1 MQDCLL
7 SSNRHDWRTPRVFF
21 EDVVR
26 EFGPFDTDAAA
37 SADNALCPHFW
48 DEQADALKQDW
59 AGRRIWCNPP
69 YGRTI
74 KKWVAKASSTIGT
87 GGLVVMLIPSR
98 TDTSYFH
105 DYIWQKPGVEVRF
118 LRGRLKFD
126 DGKDPAP
133 FPSMLVVFR

>member
-1 MQDCLL
+1 MDACLL
-7 SSNRHDWRTPRVFF
+7 SSQRHDWRTPRAFF
-21 EDVVR
+21 EAVAR

-37 SADNALCPHFW
+37 SAQNALAPHFW
-48 DEQADALKQDW
+48 DEQEDALKQDW

-74 KKWVAKASSTIGT
+74 KKWVAKAASIIGT
-87 GGLVVMLIPSR
+87 GGVVVMLIPSR

-133 FPSMLVVFR
+133 FPSMLVIFR